1 MNRLPVAVTPR
12 APRALVLPVLA
23 LAALAVAALPDTA
36 SAQRAQNGAAARTT
50 QQPVST
56 RQTPDMPP
64 IREFFL
70 QSEAV
75 PARTGSLVIRDL
87 DAVWTATGEPL
98 RNVSIVVRDGRI
110 TAIGA
115 NVQAPAG
122 AVEIDGRG
130 LTAMPGIVDE
140 HSHIAMSGGANE
152 GTAPVVP
159 EVRVID
165 SLTPRDFQIYQAL
178 SGGVTTA
185 MILHGSANPIGG
197 QSAIIKTRWGVDDAF
212 ELLMEGAPRTV
223 KFALGE
229 NVTQKNRS
237 TPTERFPASRAGVEA
252 VYDQAFHAA
261 TEYRDAWAAYR
272 QNPRTFP
279 VPPRQDLRLQALVD
293 IMEGRIRVHAHSYRA
308 DEILM
313 LMRVAER
320 HGFRIDA
327 FTHVLE
333 GYRVADEMAAH
344 GAAASTFSD
353 WWMFKLEAF
362 EATPWNMKIM
372 HDRGVLTSLNSDIPW
387 LQSSMIYEMQK
398 PVKYGG
404 VSKLDAMR
412 MLTLYP
418 AQQLR
423 IEHLVG
429 SLEVGKHGDIVLLN
443 GDPFNTFTRV
453 EKTIVDGIVYYDRL
467 DEETMRGEP
476 VRRIAGAQPEAE
488 VAGRQWPAVNAPLV
502 SEVQSVPAS
511 HKLTDPVDR
520 SPVTAIVGG
529 TVHPVSRAPIAGGV
543 VLIRNGRIAAVGTAA
558 EVQVPADARRVDVTG
573 SHVYP
578 GMMDPFTAVGLI
590 DIEAITPAR
599 DDREVG
605 SFNPHMRSLFSINP
619 YSEGIFVGRA
629 NGVTSILTT
638 VGTGIVQGTASVVQ
652 LRGDTPEQ
660 MAIASRN
667 AMVVSFPSPSGDAW
681 AAPALEGENLV
692 RLMDLFRRAAEY
704 ARQPSSLRDPTAPW
718 EVNVD
723 ASDRVLL
730 SAMVPAITG
739 EVPTIFV
746 AQRERELR
754 TLLMF
759 LDSFPQVRA
768 VIAGGAQAYHI
779 AEELATR
786 NIPVIV
792 GSTFEPTISRDDPV
806 TAAWRNAE
814 ILRQAG
820 VKVAFTTSFSP
831 ETASELRNL
840 PYAAAKAVAYGMPR
854 DEAFRAITQNAA
866 EILGLGD
873 IMGTL
878 DVGKRADL
886 IVVNGDPLQILATV
900 ERMWIGGEEM
910 PLVSKHS
917 RLYEQFRHRQWT
929 APVVENGNDR

>member
-1 MNRLPVAVTPR
+1 MMKNIGINRSLPCATS
-12 APRALVLPVLA
+12 LA
-23 LAALAVAALPDTA
+23 TFAVAAALLAQPA
-36 SAQRAQNGAAARTT
+36 SAQRPASSAARG
-50 QQPVST
+50 QQAQPVSA
-56 RQTPDMPP
+56 RQTPNMPP
-64 IREFFL
+64 VREFFL

-75 PARTGSLVIRDL
+75 AARTGSIIIRNL

-98 RNVSIVVRDGRI
+98 TNATIAVRDGRI
-110 TAIGA
+110 VAIGQ
-115 NVQAPAG
+115 NVPAIAG

-140 HSHIAMSGGANE
+140 HSHIAMGGGSNE

-165 SLTPRDFQIYQAL
+165 SLTPRDFGIYQAL

-185 MILHGSANPIGG
+185 QILHGSANPIGG
-197 QSAIIKTRWGVDDAF
+197 QSATIKTRWGLDNGYQ
-212 ELLMEGAPRTV
+212 LLLDGAPRTV

-237 TPTERFPASRAGVEA
+237 TPTDRFPASRAGVEA
-252 VYDQAFHAA
+252 VYDQAFTAA
-261 TEYRDAWAAYR
+261 AEYRDAWAAYR
-272 QNPRTFP
+272 RNPRASA
-279 VPPRQDLRLQALVD
+279 VPPRRDLRLEALVD

-320 HGFRIDA
+320 YGFRIDA

-333 GYRVADEMAAH
+333 GYRVADELRAH

-353 WWMFKLEAF
+353 WWMYKLEAF

-387 LQSSMIYEMQK
+387 LQSNMIYEMQK

-467 DEETMRGEP
+467 DEEAMRGEP
-476 VRRIAGAQPEAE
+476 VRRIAGAQPEAD
-488 VAGRQWPAVNAPLV
+488 VAGRQLPPVSAPLV
-502 SEVQSVPAS
+502 SSVQSVPAA

-520 SPVTAIVGG
+520 SVVVAIVGA
-529 TVHPVSRAPIAGGV
+529 TVHPVSRAPIPNGV
-543 VLIRNGRIAAVGTAA
+543 VVLQNGVITAVGSAS
-558 EVQVPADARRVDVTG
+558 EVQVPAGARRIDAAG
-573 SHVYP
+573 KHVYP

-590 DIEAITPAR
+590 DIDAISPAR

-605 SFNPHMRSLFSINP
+605 AFNPHMRALFSINP

-638 VGTGIVQGTASVVQ
+638 VGTGVVQGTASVVA
-652 LRGDTPEQ
+652 LKGDTPEQ
-660 MAIASRN
+660 MAIDARN

-681 AAPALEGENLV
+681 AEPKLEGDNIV
-692 RLMDLFRRAAEY
+692 RLLDLFRRAELY
-704 ARQPSSLRDPTAPW
+704 ARQPSSLRDPTARW

-730 SAMVPAITG
+730 ESMVPAITG
-739 EVPTIFV
+739 QVPTIFI
-746 AQRERELR
+746 AQRERDLR
-754 TLLMF
+754 TLMMF
-759 LDSFPQVRA
+759 LDSFPNVRA

-779 AEELATR
+779 APELAR
-786 NIPVIV
+786 RSIPVIV

-820 VKVAFTTSFSP
+820 VKVSFTTFFSP

-854 DEAFRAITQNAA
+854 DEAFRAVTQNAA

-873 IMGTL
+873 RMGTL
-878 DVGKRADL
+878 DVGKRADII
-886 IVVNGDPLQILATV
+886 IVNDDPLQILATV

-917 RLYEQFRHRQWT
+917 RLYEQFRDRRGT
-929 APVVENGNDR
+929 PVVDQNGANGRN

>member
-1 MNRLPVAVTPR
+1 MNGIMRYATSLAMCAVVS
-12 APRALVLPVLA
+12 VLLA
-23 LAALAVAALPDTA
+23 QPA
-36 SAQRAQNGAAARTT
+36 SA

-64 IREFFL
+64 VQQFQL
-70 QSEAV
+70 QSEAR
-75 PARTGSLVIRDL
+75 PAPTGTLVIRDL
-87 DAVWTATGEPL
+87 DEVWTAAGQIL
-98 RNVSIVVRDGRI
+98 ANVSIVVRDGRI
-110 TAIGA
+110 TAIGT
-115 NVQAPAG
+115 NVTVPAG

-140 HSHIAMSGGANE
+140 HSHIAMGGGSNE
-152 GTAPVVP
+152 GTAPIVP

-165 SLTPRDFQIYQAL
+165 SLNPRDFGVYQAL

-185 MILHGSANPIGG
+185 LILHGSANPIGG
-197 QSAIIKTRWGVDDAF
+197 QGAVIKTRWGVDDAF
-212 ELLMEGAPRTV
+212 QLLVDGAPRIV

-237 TPTERFPASRAGVEA
+237 TPTERYPASRAGVEA
-252 VYDQAFHAA
+252 VYDQAFTAA
-261 TEYRDAWAAYR
+261 AEYRAAWSEYR
-272 QNPRTFP
+272 RNPRAFP
-279 VPPRQDLRLQALVD
+279 VPPRRDLRLEALTD

-353 WWMFKLEAF
+353 WWMYKLEAF

-404 VSKLDAMR
+404 VSKQDAMA
-412 MLTLYP
+412 MLTLNP
-418 AQQLR
+418 AKQLR
-423 IEHLVG
+423 IDHLVG
-429 SLEVGKHGDIVLLN
+429 SLEVGKQGDIVLLN

-467 DEETMRGEP
+467 DEEAKRGEP
-476 VRRIAGAQPEAE
+476 VRRIAGAPA
-488 VAGRQWPAVNAPLV
+488 VAPPARLAAVNAPLV
-502 SEVQSVPAS
+502 TTVPSVPPS
-511 HKLTDPVDR
+511 QKLTDPIDR
-520 SPVTAIVGG
+520 SPVVAITGA
-529 TVHPVSRAPIAGGV
+529 TVHPVSRAPISDGV
-543 VLIRNGRIAAVGTAA
+543 VLIRDGLIAAVGTAA
-558 EVQVPADARRVDVTG
+558 EVQVPTGARRVDATG
-573 SHVYP
+573 RHVYP
-578 GMMDPFTAVGLI
+578 GMIDPFTAVGLI
-590 DIEAITPAR
+590 DIDAIGPAR

-605 SFNPHMRSLFSINP
+605 AFNPHMRSLFSINP

-638 VGTGIVQGTASVVQ
+638 LGTGTVRGTASVVA
-652 LRGDTPEQ
+652 LKGDTPEQ
-660 MAIASRN
+660 MAIDSRN
-667 AMVVSFPSPSGDAW
+667 ATVVAFPSPSGDAW
-681 AAPALEGENLV
+681 AEPKLEGDNLV
-692 RLMDLFRRAAEY
+692 RLMDLFRRAELY
-704 ARQPSSLRDPTAPW
+704 ARQPSALRDPTARW

-730 SAMVPAITG
+730 ESMVPAITG
-739 EVPTIFV
+739 AVPTIFI
-746 AQRERELR
+746 AQRERDLR
-754 TLLMF
+754 TLLLF
-759 LDSFPQVRA
+759 LDSFPSVRA

-786 NIPVIV
+786 SIPVIV

-820 VKVAFTTSFSP
+820 VTVAFTTSFSP

-873 IMGTL
+873 RMGTL
-878 DVGKRADL
+878 DVGKRADI
-886 IVVNGDPLQILATV
+886 IVVNDDPLQILATV
-900 ERMWIGGEEM
+900 ERMWIGGAEM
-910 PLVSKHS
+910 SLVSKHS
-917 RLYEQFRHRQWT
+917 RLYEQFRDRQWV
-929 APVVENGNDR
+929 PVTVENGNGR